1 MAVFSG
7 LSEKLNHIFSKIKS
21 RGKLSELEIK
31 QAMREIRVALL
42 EADVNFGVVKS
53 FIANV
58 SEKAVGETILNSLTP
73 GQQVV
78 KLVND
83 ELIALM
89 GSTNSGLTVSPK
101 LPTVMMLCGL
111 QGAGKT
117 TMCGKLS
124 QYLIKQG
131 KKPLLVACDIYR
143 PAAINQLKVVG
154 KGVNTE
160 VFERGT
166 QKPEKTAKEAIE
178 YALSKGYDTVI
189 IDTAGRLHIDEALM
203 EELRDVKKA
212 VSPSEILLTVDAMT
226 GQDAVT
232 VATTFNE
239 QLDITGVILTKLDGD
254 TRGGAALS
262 IKAVTGKPIKFCGT
276 GEKSGDIEPFYPDR
290 MASRIL
296 GMGDVL
302 TLIEKAQSAVSEEE
316 MKKMEKK
323 LRESSF
329 TLDDFLVQFE
339 NMKKMGN
346 INDLIGMMPGMSGM
360 KISDKDID
368 EARIE
373 KFKAI
378 IRSMTKQEREHPEII
393 KSTRRKRIADG
404 SGTTVQDVNQLLKQF
419 DQTKELMKKMRNGSF
434 NMKGGGKRR
443 FPF

>member
-21 RGKLSELEIK
+21 RGKLTELEIK
-31 QAMREIRVALL
+31 QAMREIRIALL
-42 EADVNFGVVKS
+42 EADVNFGVVKN
-53 FIANV
+53 FIAKV
-58 SEKAVGETILNSLTP
+58 SEKAVGEQILNSLTP

-83 ELIALM
+83 ELIELM
-89 GSTNSGLTVSPK
+89 GSTNSGLTVSSK
-101 LPTVMMLCGL
+101 LPTVIMLCGL

-154 KGVNTE
+154 KSVNTE

-166 QKPEKTAKEAIE
+166 QKPAKTAKEAIE
-178 YALSKGYDTVI
+178 YANSKGFDTVI

-203 EELRDVKKA
+203 EELREVKRT
-212 VSPSEILLTVDAMT
+212 VEPSEILLTVDAMT

-232 VATTFNE
+232 VATTFND

-316 MKKMEKK
+316 LKKMEKK
-323 LRESSF
+323 FRESSF
-329 TLDDFLVQFE
+329 TLDDYLTQFE
-339 NMKKMGN
+339 SMKKMGN
-346 INDLIGMMPGMSGM
+346 INELIGMMPGMSNM
-360 KISDKDID
+360 KISEKDID
-368 EARIE
+368 ETRIE

-419 DQTKELMKKMRNGSF
+419 DQTKDLMKKMRNGTF
-434 NMKGGGKRR
+434 GMKGGGKRR